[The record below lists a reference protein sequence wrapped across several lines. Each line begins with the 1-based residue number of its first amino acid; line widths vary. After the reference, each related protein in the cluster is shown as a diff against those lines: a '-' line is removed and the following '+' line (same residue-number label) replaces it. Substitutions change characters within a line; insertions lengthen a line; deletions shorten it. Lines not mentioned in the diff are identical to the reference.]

1 MSFTDSMVRHSM
13 LCLKSEAHD
22 QNQWALWEWSTKL
35 TKKKVKY
42 SITA

>member
-22 QNQWALWEWSTKL
+22 QNQWTLWELSTKL
-35 TKKKVKY
+35 TKNKVKY
-42 SITA
+42 PITN